1 MKKVIG
7 FLLIILGIFL
17 LLYFLGPNLLS
28 LNPFPTKG
36 DQVKVEIKRLDISPD
51 MTITNSSKIRVRVY
65 AYDAKDWVRGI
76 ARAGSGWVL
85 NPGQSA
91 SYPRDNYHFKVV
103 IPRTIQIFEA
113 VLAKSDGVIGSDVV
127 VTGDRTNIKI
137 SGQPKEKVTFTNKT
151 NENIRIIAYK
161 PEDQIH
167 GVGFIGWYLAVDQRI
182 EWDNAPRVFTIRVF
196 RPQFLD
202 KVLATASNVQDQS
215 EIVITSRGIWDRIK
229 DFFS

>member
-1 MKKVIG
+1 
-7 FLLIILGIFL
+7 
-17 LLYFLGPNLLS
+17 
-28 LNPFPTKG
+28 
-36 DQVKVEIKRLDISPD
+36 
-51 MTITNSSKIRVRVY
+51 
-65 AYDAKDWVRGI
+65 
-76 ARAGSGWVL
+76 VL
-85 NPGQSA
+85 NSGQSA